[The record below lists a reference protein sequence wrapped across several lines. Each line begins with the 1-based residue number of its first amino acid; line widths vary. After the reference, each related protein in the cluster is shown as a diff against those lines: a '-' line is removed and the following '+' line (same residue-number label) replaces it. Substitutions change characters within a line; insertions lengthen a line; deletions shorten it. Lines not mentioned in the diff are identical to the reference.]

1 MVRVVL
7 NCNSLKLERGIKMK
21 KLAIVLGTA
30 AVVSACGTSGTN
42 YSAQY
47 SNQNSFQ
54 TAQMTSA
61 IKEAPTWM
69 SKLPKAAGYI
79 FENGTA
85 TSPDFGFADIK
96 AKTMA
101 YAKICTAAGGK
112 VRSQVKMFRS
122 DSGDAST
129 DQSEMAL
136 RSMCP
141 DVDITGVETVE
152 MKHVSEGNRIRTYVL
167 VALPLGDKNILKSAK
182 DAAARAPEAFR
193 ELDGITKEQN
203 QTPTNN
209 PAPAADKKSDTVS
222 VVNPDGTTQN
232 IGLVQVDNEEYKAR
246 RAEALKKP
254 GAVIGQYTLQAN

>member
-1 MVRVVL
+1 
-7 NCNSLKLERGIKMK
+7 MK
-21 KLAIVLGTA
+21 KLAIVTSVALA
-30 AVVSACGTSGTN
+30 LSACSSTPN
-42 YSAQY
+42 YSKQFSADNGLQ
-47 SNQNSFQ
+47 S
-54 TAQMTSA
+54 AQMASA
-61 IKEAPTWM
+61 IREAPPWM
-69 SKLPKAAGYI
+69 SKLPKAAGYV

-85 TSPDFGFADIK
+85 TSGDFAFADIK
-96 AKTMA
+96 AKSMA

-122 DSGDAST
+122 DSGDSST

-167 VALPLGDKNILKSAK
+167 VALPIGDKNVIKSAK
-182 DAAARAPEAFR
+182 DAAARAPEAFK
-193 ELDGITKEQN
+193 ELDNVTKEQN
-203 QTPTNN
+203 R
-209 PAPAADKKSDTVS
+209 APATDKKSETIS
-222 VVNPDGTTQN
+222 VVGPDGTTQN

>member
-1 MVRVVL
+1 
-7 NCNSLKLERGIKMK
+7 MK
-21 KLAIVLGTA
+21 KLAIVLATA

-47 SNQNSFQ
+47 SNQNSLQ

-167 VALPLGDKNILKSAK
+167 VALPLGDKNVLKSAK

-193 ELDGITKEQN
+193 ELDDVTKEQN
-203 QTPTNN
+203 R
-209 PAPAADKKSDTVS
+209 APATDKKSETISIVG
-222 VVNPDGTTQN
+222 PDGTTQN

>member
-1 MVRVVL
+1 
-7 NCNSLKLERGIKMK
+7 MK

-54 TAQMTSA
+54 TAQMASA

-122 DSGDAST
+122 DNGDAST

-167 VALPLGDKNILKSAK
+167 VTLPLGDKNVLKSAK

-203 QTPTNN
+203 RAPASTD
-209 PAPAADKKSDTVS
+209 PAPAADKKPDTVS
-222 VVNPDGTTQN
+222 VVNPDGTTQS

>member
-1 MVRVVL
+1 
-7 NCNSLKLERGIKMK
+7 MK
-21 KLAIVLGTA
+21 KLAIVLATS

-47 SNQNSFQ
+47 SNQNSLQ
-54 TAQMTSA
+54 TAQMASA
-61 IKEAPTWM
+61 VKEAPTWM
-69 SKLPKAAGYI
+69 SKLPKAAGYV

-85 TSPDFGFADIK
+85 TSSDFGFADIK

-122 DSGDAST
+122 DSGDSST

-167 VALPLGDKNILKSAK
+167 VALPIGDKNVMKSAK

-203 QTPTNN
+203 R
-209 PAPAADKKSDTVS
+209 APAADKKSETIS
-222 VVNPDGTTQN
+222 VVGPDGAAQN

>member
-1 MVRVVL
+1 M
-7 NCNSLKLERGIKMK
+7 
-21 KLAIVLGTA
+21 A
-30 AVVSACGTSGTN
+30 
-42 YSAQY
+42 
-47 SNQNSFQ
+47 
-54 TAQMTSA
+54 SA
-61 IKEAPTWM
+61 IKEAPSWM

-96 AKTMA
+96 AKSMA

-122 DSGDAST
+122 DSGDSST

-167 VALPLGDKNILKSAK
+167 VALPIGDKNVMKSAK

-193 ELDGITKEQN
+193 ELDDVTKEQN
-203 QTPTNN
+203 R
-209 PAPAADKKSDTVS
+209 APATDKKSETIS
-222 VVNPDGTTQN
+222 VVGPDGTTQN

-254 GAVIGQYTLQAN
+254 GAVIGQYTVQAN

>member
-1 MVRVVL
+1 
-7 NCNSLKLERGIKMK
+7 MK
-21 KLAIVLGTA
+21 KLAIVLATS
-30 AVVSACGTSGTN
+30 AVVSACGTSGATN
-42 YSAQY
+42 TSAQY
-47 SNQNSFQ
+47 SNQNSLQ
-54 TAQMTSA
+54 TALMASA
-61 IKEAPTWM
+61 VKEAPTWM
-69 SKLPKAAGYI
+69 SKLPKAAGYV

-85 TSPDFGFADIK
+85 TSSDFGFADIE

-122 DSGDAST
+122 DNGDAST

-152 MKHVSEGNRIRTYVL
+152 MKHVSEGNRIRSYVL
-167 VALPLGDKNILKSAK
+167 VALPLGDKNVLKSAK

-193 ELDGITKEQN
+193 ELDDITKEQN
-203 QTPTNN
+203 QV
-209 PAPAADKKSDTVS
+209 PAPAADKKPDTVS

>member
-1 MVRVVL
+1 
-7 NCNSLKLERGIKMK
+7 MK
-21 KLAIVLGTA
+21 KLAIVLATA
-30 AVVSACGTSGTN
+30 AVVSACGTKGTN
-42 YSAQY
+42 YSSQY
-47 SNQNSFQ
+47 SNQNSLQ
-54 TAQMTSA
+54 TAQMNSA
-61 IKEAPTWM
+61 VKEAPAWM

-85 TSPDFGFADIK
+85 TSADFGFADIK

-122 DSGDAST
+122 DNGDAST

-167 VALPLGDKNILKSAK
+167 VTLPLGDKNVLKSAK
-182 DAAARAPEAFR
+182 DAATRAPDAFR

-203 QTPTNN
+203 QV
-209 PAPAADKKSDTVS
+209 PAPAADKKPDTVS